1 MQFWLP
7 CLLPALQKFVKVSG
21 IVFNNWNVQ
30 KTDVQTDF
38 ILCLLIQTF
47 ITAIKCVNFQLNLL
61 KPNSLS
67 NFGL

>member
-30 KTDVQTDF
+30 KKVQTDF
-38 ILCLLIQTF
+38 IFMLIDT
-47 ITAIKCVNFQLNLL
+47 NFNYYCY
-61 KPNSLS
+61 
-67 NFGL
+67 